1 MTFRIKCGATRKKA
15 VTAGKP
21 ISVLL
26 FTLLLTLGFC
36 ACGTDSNSLS
46 QTSETISV
54 SPAQVAETT
63 EDSNFTRIVAT
74 AFSSGS
80 TEIAEALREMGVIK
94 RIEFYDF
101 FDDGSCLRTC
111 AQEFA
116 TANEAND
123 YAETSI
129 AVQISNYGCT
139 VSGNTVTYRTKT
151 EHYFF
156 DLLSQKDALE
166 ELGYVCEIV
175 K

>member
-1 MTFRIKCGATRKKA
+1 MTFRIKCGATIKKA
-15 VTAGKP
+15 VTAGKL
-21 ISVLL
+21 ISALL
-26 FTLLLTLGFC
+26 FTLLLTLSFC

-46 QTSETISV
+46 PTSETISV

-63 EDSNFTRIVAT
+63 EDSNFTRLVAT

-80 TEIAEALREMGVIK
+80 TEIAEILREQGIVK

-101 FDDGSCLRTC
+101 YDDGSCMRTC

-129 AVQISNYGCT
+129 AVKISNSGCT

-151 EHYFF
+151 YHYPF
-156 DLLSQKDALE
+156 DIYTMKSDLEAL
-166 ELGYVCEIV
+166 GCTCEIV